1 MKHGSSTKPG
11 NNGNHAE
18 GRARA
23 LLSAFFHVKEGNT
36 VLWTDDD
43 FISPEDLAILDSEI
57 PTIAGDE
64 NVVLTGPTGFIRR
77 QVDESEQVILQKL
90 EVFGGWVGS
99 STLSANHIQAV
110 LNIGGGAAASRVKVL
125 MDQVVVSDRLPLKW
139 SHIKRWV
146 CYKLITSFYRNVY
159 SRVASKDRYK
169 SKLTEFSR
177 ELQRTQNQMFEDL
190 GLPVCYQPLPKPA
203 AKYSLTAISC
213 AVGGSDAGGTLDS
226 GTWDEGNVSK
236 MTGTNPNF
244 TGDVDVVITYLCSQY
259 YQSPINRGNG
269 ESHPSDRVTVTLAP
283 NEVLSID
290 INSLNPSQGAQDP
303 GTMALVIYTPLTAT
317 HWNLYIGRTGSKAD
331 GSPNPMYLQNVEGP
345 IPITTKTYL
354 MTNAP
359 NFSGYGPGTG
369 QYADRRFQFMRT
381 LQRA

>member
-1 MKHGSSTKPG
+1 
-11 NNGNHAE
+11 
-18 GRARA
+18 
-23 LLSAFFHVKEGNT
+23 

-43 FISPEDLAILDSEI
+43 FISPDDLAILDSEV

-64 NVVLTGPTGFIRR
+64 NIVLTGPAGFIRR
-77 QVDESEQVILQKL
+77 HVDESEQVVLQKL

-146 CYKLITSFYRNVY
+146 CYRIITSFYRNVY

-177 ELQRTQNQMFEDL
+177 ELQRTQNQMFDDL
-190 GLPVCYQPLPKPA
+190 GLPVCYQPLPRPA
-203 AKYSLTAISC
+203 AKYSLTA
-213 AVGGSDAGGTLDS
+213 VGNVFGDTTTGSVVDS
-226 GTWDEGNVSK
+226 GIWTESNITKVP
-236 MTGTNPNF
+236 GTNPNF
-244 TGDVDVVITYLCSQY
+244 AGDVDVAITFTCSKFY
-259 YQSPINRGNG
+259 RNPVNRGNG
-269 ESHPSDRVTVTLAP
+269 ESHPSDRVKATLAP

-290 INSLNPSQGAQDP
+290 ITSLNPSQGIQDP
-303 GTMALVIYTPLTAT
+303 GTMALVVYTPLAAT
-317 HWNLYIGRTGSKAD
+317 HWNLYVGLSGTMANGM
-331 GSPNPMYLQNVEGP
+331 PNTMYLQNLSGP
-345 IPITTKTYL
+345 IPIATKTCV
-354 MTNAP
+354 MGGPPT
-359 NFSGYGPGTG
+359 FSGHVPGEG
-369 QYADRRFQFMRT
+369 QYADRRFQFMKT